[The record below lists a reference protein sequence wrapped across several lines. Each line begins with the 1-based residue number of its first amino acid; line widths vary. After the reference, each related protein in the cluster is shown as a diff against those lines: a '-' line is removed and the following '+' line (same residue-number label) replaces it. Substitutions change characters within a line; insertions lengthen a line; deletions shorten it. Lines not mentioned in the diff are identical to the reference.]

1 MRTPGGITVKK
12 HTQNT
17 HEYKLNINRLL
28 DKVDNMED
36 LKRIQNL
43 IEYIITS
50 K

>member
-1 MRTPGGITVKK
+1 MKK

-17 HEYKLNINRLL
+17 NDYKFNINKLL

-43 IEYIITS
+43 IEYIITC

>member
-1 MRTPGGITVKK
+1 MKK
-12 HTQNT
+12 HTQSN
-17 HEYKLNINRLL
+17 HEYKSNICRLL